1 MLSAIKSYRNWA
13 FGAVFL
19 IAAQPA
25 YAQTGYNQTN
35 LVSNIPGL
43 AVVTDPNLVNPWGMA
58 SSATSPWW
66 IADNGTGL
74 STLYNGNTGAKAA
87 LTVTIPTELGG
98 TPPSAPTGLVF
109 NSTAAFLL
117 PTGGKSLFI
126 FASEN
131 GTISAWNGA
140 QGTTA
145 LRMADL
151 SGAGA
156 LYKGLAIGSVGSASF
171 LYATDFTNSKIQ
183 VFDSAF
189 APTTVAGSFTDPNL
203 PAGYSPFGIKNLGGK
218 IYVTYALSGGD
229 DEIAGAGL
237 GFVDVFD
244 TNGNFLDR
252 VASGGTLNA
261 PWGLALAPSDFGDFS
276 NDLLI
281 GNFGDGTINAFD
293 PTTFAFEGQLLDVNG
308 NPIFIDGLWD
318 LSFGN
323 GANGGLKN
331 SLYFTAG
338 LNDEADGLVGFLHVP
353 EPFTLSVFG
362 AGLAGMMVVR
372 RRRKAVK
379 K

>member
-1 MLSAIKSYRNWA
+1 MLSVIKSHRNWA
-13 FGAVFL
+13 FGAVCL

-25 YAQTGYNQTN
+25 FAQTGYNQTN

-74 STLYNGNTGAKAA
+74 STLYNGNTGAKSA
-87 LTVTIPTELGG
+87 LTVTIPTEAGG

-109 NSTAAFLL
+109 NSTTAFLL

-151 SGAGA
+151 SGSGA

-338 LNDEADGLVGFLHVP
+338 LNDEEDGLVGFLHVP

-379 K
+379 E